1 MARWLMIPITLVLVL
16 ALAAACGGDDDGYGN
31 ANNQTAATPK
41 ATASKA
47 AGSGAAA
54 GVTGQLEL
62 SGPIAGTFSWN
73 KDLAINNC
81 FTNLVDVT
89 MSDGKDT
96 FISISGNDKGEIRL
110 ASAKLP
116 SVYNGK
122 GASLNMKADGLD
134 VQGLLN
140 LDGTLTGSG
149 ASETVKGKLTVQC
162 P

>member
-1 MARWLMIPITLVLVL
+1 MARWLVTTIGLVFVL

-31 ANNQTAATPK
+31 TNNQAAATPR

-47 AGSGAAA
+47 AASSAAA

-73 KDLAINNC
+73 NLAINNC

-116 SVYNGK
+116 SVYDGK
-122 GASLNMKADGLD
+122 GANLNMKADGLD

-140 LDGTLTGSG
+140 FDGTLTGSG
-149 ASETVKGKLTVQC
+149 APETVKGKLTIQC